1 MISVLK
7 VLFLVRHGRTAEN
20 AARLLLG
27 RLDVALDHLG
37 ERQARSL
44 GQVPAL
50 REATRVVTSPLK
62 RALDT
67 ASAIGPPVTVDE
79 RWAEIDYG
87 IYDGMELASAAALW
101 EGWDRDL
108 RYRPEGGESLAELGE
123 RVREACDDLWQEAC
137 DADVVVVSHVSPI
150 KAAVAWALGVG
161 DEICWRTFLDTAS
174 ITVVGPGRSRRP
186 TLRSFNDTAHRP
198 AS

>member
-1 MISVLK
+1 MLYV
-7 VLFLVRHGRTAEN
+7 VRHGRTAHN
-20 AARLLLG
+20 AARRLLG
-27 RLDVALDHLG
+27 RLDVPLDEVG
-37 ERQARSL
+37 RRQAQAL
-44 GQVPAL
+44 GRVPAL
-50 REATRVVTSPLK
+50 SGAARVVSSPLQ

-67 ASAIGPPVTVDE
+67 AAAIGPPVSVDE

-87 IYDGMELASAAALW
+87 IFDGCELPGAAELW

-108 RYRPEGGESLAELGE
+108 AYQPEGGESLAELGR
-123 RVREACDDLWQEAC
+123 RVRRACDDLWQEA
-137 DADVVVVSHVSPI
+137 AEVDVVVVSHVSPI

-174 ITVVGPGRSRRP
+174 ITVIGPGRRGP

-198 AS
+198 GG

>member
-1 MISVLK
+1 M
-7 VLFLVRHGRTAEN
+7 VRHGRTAHN

-27 RLDVALDHLG
+27 RMDVPLDEVG
-37 ERQARSL
+37 ERQARALSE
-44 GQVPAL
+44 VPAL
-50 REATRVVTSPLK
+50 GRANRVVSSPLK

-67 ASAIGPPVTVDE
+67 AAALGPPVAVDE

-87 IYDGMELASAAALW
+87 IYDGMELPSAAALW
-101 EGWDRDL
+101 EGWGRDL
-108 RYRPEGGESLAELGE
+108 GYRPEGGESLADLGR
-123 RVREACDDLWQEAC
+123 RVREACEALWQEAC

-174 ITVVGPGRSRRP
+174 ITVVGPGRSGKP
-186 TLRSFNDTAHRP
+186 TLRSFNETAHRP
-198 AS
+198 AT

>member
-87 IYDGMELASAAALW
+87 IYDGMELASAAELW